1 METLSDMDKRVNLRK
16 LFSPG
21 SVVVIGASRTP
32 GRVGHSVV
40 QNLQTSGYW
49 GRVDGV
55 NANGG
60 EGPGNL
66 HLARSVE
73 ELDQVADLAIVC
85 VPSDSVVEAVEACAQ
100 IGVGAAVVIASDVGD
115 GGQGDQRASD
125 LLALVDKYGIRILG
139 PNTLGFFVCRG
150 SSGNLLATYVTP
162 RGIDEEPT
170 DVGII
175 GQGGGLTSYV
185 GIESLAAIGVAPA
198 CVIDTGN
205 ELDVDTGDCIAF
217 LGSQDQIGVV
227 GLVLE
232 SARNGR
238 KLCEAVA
245 ASTRM
250 GIRTVV
256 LRLGRTGA
264 GANAASLHT
273 GALAAGNAALWDELE
288 AVGAFVTGDERDFV
302 AALSG
307 LRGTRVPGRTR
318 PRIGVL
324 TWSGGFGVHAA
335 DLLAERSIPVA
346 AFTEPPSDEE
356 ADALRTASPLNPLD
370 LGGYNPRGSGI
381 SSDERLSISLEFV
394 LRQPE
399 VDACLLW
406 EATLLKR
413 SPTFEVHLGIC
424 RDAIERHRKPIYLC
438 GGFSPETGI
447 QLREVGVTPFR
458 SPSDLVA
465 LLASLAPATPIPKVV
480 VDKMPA
486 FTSPPGPTEA
496 VVRRVGD
503 EAFSILG
510 SAGLRGPDTVA
521 VSEAANMGEVV
532 TAIGL
537 PMVLKLIH
545 PELIHKTEHQGIRI
559 VHTEA
564 DAHSAATDLF
574 QVADDLGLFGAEVT
588 AEEFVSGM
596 EIAVGAFVDAELG
609 PTIMVG
615 RGGIEIESERDVT
628 FALAPVTEARAQRM
642 LDQLRCRPMLAGA
655 RSSAPYDVDALSKVI
670 ASVSNL
676 VDEHKLEYV
685 GIDLNPVMVLAE
697 GKGVVVVDAV
707 IEELVAKDGG
717 RA

>member
-1 METLSDMDKRVNLRK
+1 MDKRVNLRK
-16 LFSPG
+16 LFSPE

-40 QNLQTSGYW
+40 KNLQTSGYW

-60 EGPGNL
+60 EGPGGI
-66 HLARSVE
+66 HLAHSVE
-73 ELDQVADLAIVC
+73 DLDQVADLAIVC
-85 VPSDSVVEAVEACAQ
+85 VPSDSVVASVEACAR

-150 SSGNLLATYVTP
+150 SSGNLLATYVSP

-170 DVGII
+170 DVGIV

-238 KLCEAVA
+238 KLCESVA

-318 PRIGVL
+318 PRVGVL

-335 DLLAERSIPVA
+335 DLLAERSIPA
-346 AFTEPPSDEE
+346 AEFTEPPSEEE
-356 ADALRTASPLNPLD
+356 ADALRTEAPLNPLD
-370 LGGYNPRGSGI
+370 LGGYNPRGSGM
-381 SSDERLSISLEFV
+381 SSDERLRISLDFV

-413 SPTFEVHLGIC
+413 SPTFEVHLGLC
-424 RDAIERHRKPIYLC
+424 RDAIERHQKPIYLC
-438 GGFSPETGI
+438 GGFSPEAGL

-458 SPSDLVA
+458 LPSDLVA
-465 LLASLAPATPIPKVV
+465 LLASLAPAPPVPVSVAGGVPAATPSPK
-480 VDKMPA
+480 P
-486 FTSPPGPTEA
+486 SEA
-496 VVRRVGD
+496 IVRRVGD

-510 SAGLRGPDTVA
+510 QAGIRGPKTVA
-521 VSEAANMGEVV
+521 VSDDSAMGEAV
-532 TAIGL
+532 TTLGL

-559 VHTEA
+559 VHSEA
-564 DAHSAATDLF
+564 DAKSAAADLF

-615 RGGIEIESERDVT
+615 RGGIEIESERDVV
-628 FALAPVTEARAQRM
+628 FALAPVAETRAQRM
-642 LDQLRCRPMLAGA
+642 LDQLRCRPMLGGA
-655 RSSAPYDVDALSKVI
+655 RSSTPYDMGALSKLI
-670 ASVSNL
+670 ADVSNL
-676 VDEHKLEYV
+676 VDQHKLEYM
-685 GIDLNPVMVLAE
+685 GIDLNPVMVLSE

-707 IEELVAKDGG
+707 IEEALAKDGG